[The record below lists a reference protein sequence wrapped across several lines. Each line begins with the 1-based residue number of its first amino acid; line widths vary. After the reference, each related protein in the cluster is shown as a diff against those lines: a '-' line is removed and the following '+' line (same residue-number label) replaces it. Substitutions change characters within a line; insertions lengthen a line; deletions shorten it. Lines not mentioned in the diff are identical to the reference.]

1 MVLGMLGG
9 DASIIQTVIS
19 IGAFFLF
26 FLLLPRIMLFQIV
39 YKIKSA
45 LTDLESNA
53 QEAEDIFLNAAAGH
67 PTPQLRESLKPMK
80 NMVVS
85 PPSDLDPAGM
95 FDKLEHVLD
104 SSDDKMEDYVKTV
117 APDADETEQ
126 ANLAMAFKG
135 VYGTHQMFVLIRH
148 FKNLVEETKNYQIGG
163 MIQMMLPL
171 YNELSESQKDAT
183 EAFVNGV
190 PIGDTVGP
198 LIAAKLIDGDTE
210 PEEIADDV
218 VYTDQELDD
227 NEYAVIKS
235 KGPGARLGKYG
246 NAIEQ
251 AVEDDDFAKIISVDA
266 GLRFE
271 GEETGTIVDGTGVL
285 MGGPGVEKGKIEE
298 VATEYDI
305 PLEGFVVKQSG
316 PQASKPMH
324 KKIWD
329 AHEDAVDIIRDEIRN
344 TDGKVLVVGVGN
356 TCGAGNTRDDVRGI
370 ESKLRPY
377 WAEQEDETTSYFGL
391 AKAFPMGGGDAH
403 EMMRGRNTFEL
414 FQSLVR
420 R

>member
-9 DASIIQTVIS
+9 ETSILQTIIS

-53 QEAEDIFLNAAAGH
+53 QDAEDIFINAAAQ
-67 PTPQLRESLKPMK
+67 PTPEIRESLKPMK

-85 PPSDLDPAGM
+85 PPADLDPAGM
-95 FDKLEHVLD
+95 FQKLEHVLD
-104 SSDDKMEDYVKTV
+104 SSEDKMTDYVETI
-117 APDADETEQ
+117 APEADEEEQ
-126 ANLAMAFKG
+126 ANLSMAFKG

-148 FKNLVEETKNYQIGG
+148 FKNLIEETKNYQIGG

-171 YNELSESQKDAT
+171 YQELSESQKKAT

-198 LIAAKLIDGDTE
+198 LIAAKLIEQDEE
-210 PEEIADDV
+210 PDEIADDII
-218 VYTDQELDD
+218 YAEQELDGND
-227 NEYAVIKS
+227 YAVIKS
-235 KGPGARLGKYG
+235 RGPGARLGKYG
-246 NAIEQ
+246 D
-251 AVEDDDFAKIISVDA
+251 AVEQVVEDGDFDKIISVDA

-285 MGGPGVEKGKIEE
+285 MGGPGVEKGKIEQ
-298 VATEYDI
+298 VATDHEI

-329 AHEDAVDIIRDEIRN
+329 AHEEAVDIIRDEIRN
-344 TDGKVLVVGVGN
+344 TDGSVLVVGVGN
-356 TCGAGNTRDDVRGI
+356 TCGAGNTRSDVRGI
-370 ESKLRPY
+370 ESQLRPY
-377 WAEQEDETTSYFGL
+377 WAEQEEESTSYFGL

-403 EMMRGRNTFEL
+403 AMMQGRNTFEL

-420 R
+420 